1 MISHGYPAV
10 NPWIDFF
17 LPFGYRLDMPKK
29 SSTSQRQHSEP
40 VLVRFTP
47 EHLRL
52 VDAAAERAGLS
63 RTGWV
68 RSTLIRVAR
77 EELAHPEPEL

>member
-1 MISHGYPAV
+1 MISHGYPV
-10 NPWIDFF
+10 VSLWIDFY
-17 LPFGYRLDMPKK
+17 PSVGYLLDMPKEP
-29 SSTSQRQHSEP
+29 STPQRQHSEP

-63 RTGWV
+63 RTGWI

-77 EELAHPEPEL
+77 EELAQPEPEV

>member
-1 MISHGYPAV
+1 MHCGYH
-10 NPWIDFF
+10 
-17 LPFGYRLDMPKK
+17 LDMEEQAT
-29 SSTSQRQHSEP
+29 TSKRQHSEQ

-63 RTGWV
+63 RTGWI

-77 EELAHPEPEL
+77 DELSQPDPEV

>member
-1 MISHGYPAV
+1 
-10 NPWIDFF
+10 
-17 LPFGYRLDMPKK
+17 MPKK
-29 SSTSQRQHSEP
+29 SREKPQRQHSEP

-63 RTGWV
+63 RTGWI
-68 RSTLIRVAR
+68 RSTLIRTAR
-77 EELAHPEPEL
+77 DELKEPEPSL

>member
-1 MISHGYPAV
+1 MA
-10 NPWIDFF
+10 
-17 LPFGYRLDMPKK
+17 KE
-29 SSTSQRQHSEP
+29 SSTPTRQHSEP

-63 RTGWV
+63 RTGWI
-68 RSTLIRVAR
+68 RSTLIREAR
-77 EELAHPEPEL
+77 EELSQPEPEV

>member
-1 MISHGYPAV
+1 MSEQAKV
-10 NPWIDFF
+10 S
-17 LPFGYRLDMPKK
+17 K
-29 SSTSQRQHSEP
+29 RQHSEQ

-63 RTGWV
+63 RTGWI

-77 EELAHPEPEL
+77 DELSQPEPDV

>member
-1 MISHGYPAV
+1 MISCGYPV
-10 NPWIDFF
+10 VDPWIDFF
-17 LPFGYRLDMPKK
+17 SSVGYRLDMPKE
-29 SSTSQRQHSEP
+29 SSTPQRQHSEP

-47 EHLRL
+47 DHLRL

-63 RTGWV
+63 RTGWI

-77 EELAHPEPEL
+77 EELAQPEPEL